1 MPFQGIGFFY
11 KKEIYVDRYLNY
23 ITTMFESFF
32 PKPKLF
38 LLSLV
43 AWILVVISFY
53 YLFGKS
59 LAGYLGFNL
68 FEDSET
74 VIGLGYFITPE
85 FLFFDIYYVVAT
97 LIFYFFWAY
106 HSPHKWQRWSILGS
120 SLLILMAY
128 LTVQVSVVIN
138 AWYGPFYN
146 DVQKA
151 LNGNAEVTDSDL
163 YGHLAVFCII
173 VFPYIVFVPLKLF
186 FTSHYVFRWRNA
198 MNDYYLEKWSQVRKV
213 EGASQ
218 RIQEDTMRF
227 SGIMQGLGV
236 AMVDSV
242 MTLISFLPVLSALS
256 VHIKEMPLVGT
267 IPYPLVTLAIVW
279 SVFGTFLLIFAGIK
293 LPGLEFKNQRVE
305 AAFRKELVYGE
316 DNSDRA
322 EPVSLVELFNNVRR
336 NYFKIYFHYAYFNL
350 VRYLYLQADN
360 IIVYIF
366 IIPTIVSG
374 RITLGIMNQILRAFG
389 QVASS
394 FQFLVNSWTTI
405 IDLISIY
412 KRLQAF
418 EASISGGQLPKID
431 RDFIER
437 QGLED

>member
-1 MPFQGIGFFY
+1 VPFQGIGFFY
-11 KKEIYVDRYLNY
+11 KKEIYVDKYLNY

-43 AWILVVISFY
+43 VWIFVVISFY

-97 LIFYFFWAY
+97 LIFYFFWSY
-106 HSPHKWQRWSILGS
+106 YSPHKWQRWSILGS

-198 MNDYYLEKWSQVRKV
+198 MNDYYLEKWSQVRRV

-316 DNSDRA
+316 DNNDRA

>member
-1 MPFQGIGFFY
+1 
-11 KKEIYVDRYLNY
+11 
-23 ITTMFESFF
+23 MFESFF

-38 LLSLV
+38 FLSLV
-43 AWILVVISFY
+43 VWILVVISFY

-97 LIFYFFWAY
+97 LIFYFFWSY
-106 HSPHKWQRWSILGS
+106 YSPHKWQIWSILGS

-256 VHIKEMPLVGT
+256 VHIKEMPLVGA

-316 DNSDRA
+316 DNNDRA